1 MLLVPAEITNV
12 RITSGD
18 ITAVTINTASSN
30 LVVASDITAVSI
42 QSTDTTVM
50 SAAPATINLASL
62 SFASSDPSDV
72 ARAASVGVSNL
83 AARADHVHSA
93 ANLLMDGGNY

>member
-12 RITSGD
+12 SVTTGD
-18 ITAVTINTASSN
+18 ITAVTINAASSN

-42 QSTDTTVM
+42 QTSDTTVM

-62 SFASSDPSDV
+62 SFATSAPADV
-72 ARAASVGVSNL
+72 ARTASVGVSNL

-93 ANLLMDGGNY
+93 ADLLMDGGNY

>member
-1 MLLVPAEITNV
+1 MLLVPAEITDV
-12 RITSGD
+12 RVTSGD
-18 ITAVTINTASSN
+18 ITALTINTASSN
-30 LVVASDITAVSI
+30 VTVTSDITAVSI

-50 SAAPATINLASL
+50 TAAPATINLATL
-62 SFASSDPSDV
+62 SFSTSAPADV
-72 ARAASVGVSNL
+72 TRTASVGVSNL